1 MILLLISLI
10 LLALKCFG
18 IINWSWWIIAGPAM
32 LEAAFAYV
40 IFIKTE
46 IEYLRDYNKQAK
58 EEQGQE

>member
-10 LLALKCFG
+10 LLTLKCFG
-18 IINWSWWIIAGPAM
+18 IIEWSWWIVAGPAM
-32 LEAAFAYV
+32 LEAAFSYV